1 MPYSAADINLT
12 NDKLN
17 TVKGW
22 IRLQKSLICTACHRD
37 IQWLPKPFF
46 IEMTPSL
53 DFSVISAATYENS
66 IRKAMIAFKYHE
78 DLSALPLL
86 VHAIQQLP
94 RPHGCYRNNSC
105 ILPMPTTASRL
116 RHRGFDPVLILAK
129 HLAWHWQ
136 IPLWHGAVRTH
147 DLGRQQGLSREER
160 LLNVQGAFALTQLPK
175 ARRVILFDDVAT
187 TGASLKALAQSFTD
201 LDRQVELLAYT
212 LAHGNR

>member
-94 RPHGCYRNNSC
+94 RPHGYYANNSC
-105 ILPMPTTASRL
+105 ILPIPTTNKRL
-116 RHRGFDPVLILAK
+116 QNRGFDPVFVLAK
-129 HLAWHWQ
+129 YLAQHWQ
-136 IPLWHGAVRTH
+136 IPLWQGAERVH
-147 DLGRQQGLSREER
+147 DLGRQQGLSKEER
-160 LLNVQGAFALTQLPK
+160 LLNVQGAFALIQTPNVK
-175 ARRVILFDDVAT
+175 RIILFDDVAT
-187 TGASLKALAQSFTD
+187 TGASLKALAQPFIQ
-201 LDRQVELLAYT
+201 LDRKVELLAYT